1 MLTQHFQCTHICQA
15 KESNVNFMRST
26 AFHFALPR
34 KSFSKKQTNKSK
46 TFVPSGN
53 CSQVVKRIKTLLLFI
68 KTFYKPSNRSCRAF
82 WSNLIKWLKEEGM
95 LELQF
100 RKVFFDH
107 HKPSFPQSCS
117 IIDAAQIRKRFQLVN
132 PRITDYLTD
141 TGTNGSHIFS
151 DDWLRKKIIKS
162 KK

>member
-1 MLTQHFQCTHICQA
+1 
-15 KESNVNFMRST
+15 
-26 AFHFALPR
+26 
-34 KSFSKKQTNKSK
+34 
-46 TFVPSGN
+46 
-53 CSQVVKRIKTLLLFI
+53 
-68 KTFYKPSNRSCRAF
+68 
-82 WSNLIKWLKEEGM
+82 M

-141 TGTNGSHIFS
+141 TGTDGSHILS
-151 DDWLRKKIIKS
+151 DDRLCKKNYQDMNQIIIHIFQIFNKS
-162 KK
+162 KKKTIDLATKKTKC